1 MDREEI
7 RTKVMSAISNLVDNV
22 KNEQDDSEAGDSS
35 ISENEII
42 GDFGLDSL
50 EMIALAEVL
59 ERQFNLGYA
68 TIGNVQNLTVG
79 ELCDKVVEHVEKLC

>member
-1 MDREEI
+1 MDKEKI
-7 RTKVMSAISNLVDNV
+7 RTEVMSAISQVVDNV
-22 KNEQDDSEAGDSS
+22 RNEQDGGEAGDFS
-35 ISENEII
+35 ISEDEII

-50 EMIALAEVL
+50 ETIALAEVL

-79 ELCDKVVEHVEKLC
+79 ELCDKVIEQVEKLG